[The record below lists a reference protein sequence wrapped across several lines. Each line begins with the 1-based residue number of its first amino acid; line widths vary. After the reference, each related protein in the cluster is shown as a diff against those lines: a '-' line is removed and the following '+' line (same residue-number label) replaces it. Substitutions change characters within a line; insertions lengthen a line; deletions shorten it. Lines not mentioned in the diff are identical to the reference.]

1 MDQSVEPEQ
10 VPWTQQVFEAALYG
24 QHTRYHH
31 LHPFHQRMNA
41 GALTASEIRRWV
53 ANRFYYQTN
62 IPLKDAAILA
72 NCPHLEI
79 RRAWIQRIIDHDGR
93 EVGEGG
99 IEAWLNLG
107 EAVGLCRKEIL
118 DQRHVLPG
126 VRYAVD
132 AYVNFCR
139 RQPWVVAIAAS
150 LTELFGPDAMQAR
163 LVALES
169 HYPWIDPAGFEYFR
183 RRLKQAPRDARY
195 ALDTV
200 LQHCRTRQAQEH
212 AVQALAFKS
221 DLLWSQLDA
230 IERGE
235 TRPLARKPEVT

>member
-1 MDQSVEPEQ
+1 MTEPKQ
-10 VPWTQQVFEAALYG
+10 IPWTKPAFEGALHA
-24 QHTRYHH
+24 QRSRYHH

-41 GALTASEIRRWV
+41 GSLTPPEIRRWV
-53 ANRFYYQTN
+53 ANRFYYQRS

-72 NCPHLEI
+72 NCPHLEV

-93 EVGEGG
+93 GDGEGG

-107 EAVGLCRKEIL
+107 EAVGLSREELL
-118 DQRHVLPG
+118 DERHVLPG

-132 AYVNFCR
+132 AYVHFCR
-139 RQPWVVAIAAS
+139 RQPWVIAIAAS
-150 LTELFGPDAMQAR
+150 LTELFGPAAMQTR

-169 HYPWIDPAGFEYFR
+169 HYTWIDPAGFDYFR
-183 RRLKQAPRDARY
+183 RRLKQAPQDARY
-195 ALDTV
+195 ALRVV
-200 LQHCRTRQAQEH
+200 LQHCRTRQAQEQ

-235 TRPLARKPEVT
+235 TRPLEEPEVI

>member
-1 MDQSVEPEQ
+1 MGQPAEPKQ
-10 VPWTQQVFEAALYG
+10 IPWTKPEFEGALHA
-24 QHTRYHH
+24 QRSRYHH

-41 GALTASEIRRWV
+41 GALTPPEIRRWV
-53 ANRFYYQTN
+53 ANRFYYQRS

-72 NCPHLEI
+72 NCPHQDI

-99 IEAWLNLG
+99 IEAWLKLG
-107 EAVGLCRKEIL
+107 EAVGLPREEL
-118 DQRHVLPG
+118 QDERHVLPG

-150 LTELFGPDAMQAR
+150 LTELFGPDAMQVR
-163 LVALES
+163 LAALES
-169 HYPWIDPAGFEYFR
+169 HYAWIDPAGFDYFR
-183 RRLKQAPRDARY
+183 TRLRQAPRDARY

-200 LQHCRTRQAQEH
+200 LQHCQTHQAQKQ

-235 TRPLARKPEVT
+235 TRPQE